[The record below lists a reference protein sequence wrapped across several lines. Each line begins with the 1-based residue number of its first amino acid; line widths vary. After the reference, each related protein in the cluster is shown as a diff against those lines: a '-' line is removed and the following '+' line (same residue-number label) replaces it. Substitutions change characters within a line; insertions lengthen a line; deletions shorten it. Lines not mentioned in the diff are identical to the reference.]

1 MILKDVLLELLDIC
15 FIDLLILS
23 ENPFFIFTENYWDI
37 CNYIIL
43 NCVDCTFFYILETYA
58 QKLV

>member
-1 MILKDVLLELLDIC
+1 MILKDILLELLDIF

-37 CNYIIL
+37 FNYIIL
-43 NCVDCTFFYILETYA
+43 DYVDCTFFYILETYP